1 MTDFPVQAHSVSL
14 MNQLARGDP
23 LSVSG
28 VAKERRG
35 RRLAGRFSG
44 PKRL

>member
-28 VAKERRG
+28 VAKEQRG
-35 RRLAGRFSG
+35 RVLAG
-44 PKRL
+44 

>member
-1 MTDFPVQAHSVSL
+1 VQAHSVSL
-14 MNQLARGDP
+14 MNQLARGDTLY

-35 RRLAGRFSG
+35 RVLAG
-44 PKRL
+44 